1 MIDLHTH
8 SILSDGVLIPTELVR
23 RAQVNGYSAI
33 AITDHADASNIDIIL
48 PGLVKVAEMLNKYWD
63 IIIIPGVELT
73 HLPLEAF
80 AEMTEYARARGAKLV
95 VAHGESPVE
104 PVIPGTNAAAIAAGV
119 DILAHPGNI
128 SDEDASLAAKKGVY
142 LEITARA
149 GHSEGNKRVLEA
161 AVKAGANLVLN
172 TDSHAPGDLFTPEKR
187 DGILS
192 SLGVREDA
200 KEEIYSNSETIVDKF
215 KA

>member
-23 RAQVNGYSAI
+23 RAYVNGYKTI

-48 PGLVKVAEMLNKYWD
+48 PGIVKVSEMLNKYWD
-63 IIIIPGVELT
+63 IFVIPGVELT

-80 AEMTEYARARGAKLV
+80 REMTEYARKNGAKV
-95 VAHGESPVE
+95 VVGHGESPVE
-104 PVIPGTNAAAIAAGV
+104 PVLPGTNAAAIAAGV

-128 SDEDASLAAKKGVY
+128 SVEDAKTAAQKGVY
-142 LEITARA
+142 LEITARP
-149 GHSEGNKRVLEA
+149 GHSEGNRHVLEA
-161 AVKAGANLVLN
+161 AGSIGAKLVLN
-172 TDSHAPGDLFTPEKR
+172 TDSHAPSDLFTPERR
-187 DGILS
+187 DAILS

-200 KEEIYSNSETIVDKF
+200 KREIFSNSEAIVNKL
-215 KA
+215 KG